1 MTEHVRNIPVSVE
14 SEQAVIGATLAANG
28 SYQKIARLITT
39 GDFYEPVHRQI
50 WEVVSALIEKGEVA
64 NVTTAT
70 AYLGDDEIRGLDGV
84 TPRQYLVKMLAEAPC
99 GESVLSHARLVHSM
113 AARRAMISLADEIQ
127 HLAYDLPV
135 TATVEQV
142 FSSMEKR
149 MEQIRPM
156 VAIDDEGF
164 VPFGDVSIQDVLD
177 AYKNGDVTTGLS
189 TGIDPL
195 DEKLGGLQDTDLII
209 LAGRPGSGKAQPLD
223 EPVLTMSGWTEMGK
237 LRIGDRLASP
247 DGMPSEVV
255 GIYPQGRKPVF
266 EVVFSDGRKTRAC
279 AEHLWS
285 VFYRDWDAP
294 RVVDTARLAE
304 MLTRKRYRGRLSV
317 DLVTGDFGQAA
328 DLPIHPYLLGM
339 ILGNGRISGSVR
351 LTTRNEENL
360 RRVLACLPEGMHLC
374 LKEDGTHS
382 LRQDQWRKP
391 GQLGPSPNPIVETLK
406 RWGLSTDG
414 CHVMFVPGAYLVA
427 DKQTRKE
434 LLRGLMDANGCVD
447 SGTANFITTSPQL
460 AHDVE
465 TLVRSL
471 GGLCHLTSRIPT
483 YTHKGEKLHG
493 RLAFRCNIR
502 HRDAGV
508 LFANSVKRKKAT
520 RDRNSSVR
528 LNVESIKPA
537 GEAETQCIRV
547 SHPRS
552 LYVTRDFIVTHN
564 TALST
569 NIAVNVAKQL
579 HTQWPEGKRNGVV
592 GFFSLE
598 MGGGQLKN
606 RILSSEA
613 GIPFWKIRRNKMD
626 RDEATRYVEANHD
639 LMKLP
644 LVIDQTGGLSIA
656 QVAIRARQ
664 LKRRSGLRLLVIDY
678 LQLLSGTK
686 QHDSRSFEVTEITGK
701 LKALAKELEVPII
714 ALSQLSR
721 KVEERDD
728 KRPMLSD
735 LRESGSIEQDADSVV
750 FVYREEYYLKDREP
764 KNNQGA
770 WAAWRRSM
778 DLVENTAELIIGK
791 NRHGGAG
798 WCEVGFIKEFTRFES
813 EPPPRP
819 IQPEDAQRAER
830 EFVPTKVGRQVQ
842 DILKGLMLLK
852 SEPPTDEHRE
862 QDKRL
867 SVGARVIPLDDCLM
881 AFKDQCYPLLSD
893 AALKT
898 KFSEGMNNLREG
910 RVARYSKCGDR
921 HFCWMPGLA
930 SE

>member
-1 MTEHVRNIPVSVE
+1 MTEHIRDIPVSIE
-14 SEQAVIGATLAANG
+14 SEQAVIGAALEVNG
-28 SYQKIARLITT
+28 SFQKIARLITT
-39 GDFYEPVHRQI
+39 GDFYDPVHRQI
-50 WEVVSALIEKGEVA
+50 WEVVSALIEKGEIA
-64 NVTTAT
+64 NITTTA
-70 AYLGDDEIRGLDGV
+70 AYLGDEEIRGLEGV
-84 TPRQYLVKMLAEAPC
+84 TPRQYLAKLIAEAPR
-99 GESVLSHARLVHSM
+99 GDVVLSHARLVHSM

-135 TATVEQV
+135 TTTVEQV
-142 FSSMEKR
+142 FASMEKR
-149 MEQIRPM
+149 MEKIRPM

-189 TGIDPL
+189 TGIEPL

-209 LAGRPGSGKAQPLD
+209 LAGRPGSGK
-223 EPVLTMSGWTEMGK
+223 
-237 LRIGDRLASP
+237 
-247 DGMPSEVV
+247 
-255 GIYPQGRKPVF
+255 
-266 EVVFSDGRKTRAC
+266 
-279 AEHLWS
+279 
-285 VFYRDWDAP
+285 
-294 RVVDTARLAE
+294 
-304 MLTRKRYRGRLSV
+304 
-317 DLVTGDFGQAA
+317 
-328 DLPIHPYLLGM
+328 
-339 ILGNGRISGSVR
+339 
-351 LTTRNEENL
+351 
-360 RRVLACLPEGMHLC
+360 
-374 LKEDGTHS
+374 
-382 LRQDQWRKP
+382 
-391 GQLGPSPNPIVETLK
+391 
-406 RWGLSTDG
+406 
-414 CHVMFVPGAYLVA
+414 
-427 DKQTRKE
+427 
-434 LLRGLMDANGCVD
+434 
-447 SGTANFITTSPQL
+447 
-460 AHDVE
+460 
-465 TLVRSL
+465 
-471 GGLCHLTSRIPT
+471 
-483 YTHKGEKLHG
+483 
-493 RLAFRCNIR
+493 
-502 HRDAGV
+502 
-508 LFANSVKRKKAT
+508 
-520 RDRNSSVR
+520 
-528 LNVESIKPA
+528 
-537 GEAETQCIRV
+537 
-547 SHPRS
+547 
-552 LYVTRDFIVTHN
+552 

-579 HTQWPEGKRNGVV
+579 HAQWPEGKRNGVV

-626 RDEATRYVEANHD
+626 RDEADRYVNANRD
-639 LMKLP
+639 LQKLP
-644 LVIDQTGGLSIA
+644 LVIDQTGGLSVA

-813 EPPPRP
+813 EPPPKP

-830 EFVPTKVGRQVQ
+830 DFVPTKVGKQVQ

-852 SEPPTDEHRE
+852 SEPPTDEHRG

-867 SVGARVIPLDDCLM
+867 SVGARVIPLDDCLQ
-881 AFKDQCYPLLSD
+881 AFKDQCYPLLSE
-893 AALKT
+893 AALRT